1 MTKKTKRSVLRII
14 PIALF
19 SILAFSCEKDKTTVT
34 DIDGNEYATV
44 TIGNQVW
51 MASELKTTKYK
62 DGTSI
67 AVVTD
72 NTLWAGL
79 TTGALCEFN
88 NTGANSATYGKLY
101 NWYAIADPR
110 GICPVGWH
118 VPAKAEWESFDNAL
132 GGASVAGGKIK
143 ETGTTHW
150 LSPNTGATNE
160 SGFTALGGGYRNY
173 QGVFKDFNYIVGYWS
188 STQSDATF
196 AYHRSAWAS
205 NASVDTYAV
214 NKKTGFNVRCIQ
226 DL

>member
-1 MTKKTKRSVLRII
+1 MRKIVKRSALRII

-19 SILAFSCEKDKTTVT
+19 SFLAFGCEKDKTTVT

-51 MASELKTTKYK
+51 MTSELKTTKYN
-62 DGTSI
+62 DGSVI
-67 AVVTD
+67 PVVTD
-72 NTLWAGL
+72 IVAWSNL
-79 TTGALCEFN
+79 TTGAVCDYSN
-88 NTGANSATYGKLY
+88 DATKSAVYGKLY
-101 NWYAIADPR
+101 NWYAVNSNKL
-110 GICPVGWH
+110 CPTGWH
-118 VPAKAEWESFDNAL
+118 APSKAEWESFDNAL

-173 QGVFKDFNYIVGYWS
+173 QGAFKDFNYIVGYWS